1 MIDVAENSFRSRLL
15 SKDKQGSLEYLKT
28 NLVEEKLV
36 STLHDLIFLGVS
48 VDINHSSI
56 HPVCIVN
63 AIKNFISDDR
73 LNPSIK
79 LLSFVLEY
87 LFQFDIREKVINLIL
102 DQSLKKGVVKTAF
115 IGELED
121 ACQNSQWG
129 KAESLLAE
137 IFLASDQS
145 RGAFDAIAELALQDC
160 PQNALSVY
168 HILRAYQFQERKE
181 DNWTFTCSLFN
192 YIKNKK
198 LPQPHSPEKI
208 NLEVLINDIIH
219 SGDVVLFS
227 AMYRILKDSY
237 TRSSGYNREIS
248 YWLSKT
254 NFSKQKKSM
263 NRTKLIVQKPISF
276 ILLAEKIIS
285 MEKPES
291 QKIMDIL
298 TLEALRSLMK
308 KSDANTF
315 ETLVSRFSYFSL

>member
-1 MIDVAENSFRSRLL
+1 MIDVDENSFRSRLL
-15 SKDKQGSLEYLKT
+15 SKDKQGSLEYLEI
-28 NLVEEKLV
+28 NLAEEKLV
-36 STLHDLIFLGVS
+36 SALYDLIFFSVS
-48 VDINHSSI
+48 VDSNHSSI

-87 LFQFDIREKVINLIL
+87 LFQFDFREDDQFIL

-121 ACQNSQWG
+121 ACQNSKWD

-145 RGAFDAIAELALQDC
+145 RGVFDAIAELALQDC
-160 PQNALSVY
+160 PQNALFVY

-192 YIKNKK
+192 HIKNQK
-198 LPQPHSPEKI
+198 LPEPHRHEKI
-208 NLEVLINDIIH
+208 DLEILWDDTIH
-219 SGDVVLFS
+219 NGDVVLFS

-237 TRSSGYNREIS
+237 TRSSGYNREVS
-248 YWLSKT
+248 FWLSK
-254 NFSKQKKSM
+254 SKFATQKNSI
-263 NRTKLIVQKPISF
+263 NRDRLIIQNPISF
-276 ILLAEKIIS
+276 ISLAEKIIS
-285 MEKPES
+285 TEKPVS
-291 QKIMDIL
+291 QKLMDIV
-298 TLEALRSLMK
+298 TLEALRSMMK
-308 KSDANTF
+308 KNDGNTF
-315 ETLVSRFSYFSL
+315 DALVNRFSYFSL

>member
-1 MIDVAENSFRSRLL
+1 MINVAENSFRSRLL

-28 NLVEEKLV
+28 NLAEKKLV
-36 STLHDLIFLGVS
+36 STIYDLIFFS
-48 VDINHSSI
+48 VLVDSNHSSI

-73 LNPSIK
+73 MNPSIK

-87 LFQFDIREKVINLIL
+87 LFQFDIRESDQSIL

-121 ACQNSQWG
+121 ACQNSQWR

-160 PQNALSVY
+160 PQNALFVY

-192 YIKNKK
+192 YIKKKK

-208 NLEVLINDIIH
+208 NLEILWNDIIH
-219 SGDVVLFS
+219 NGDLVSFS

-237 TRSSGYNREIS
+237 TRSSGYNREFS

-254 NFSKQKKSM
+254 KFSKQKKSM
-263 NRTKLIVQKPISF
+263 NRTRLIIQKSISF
-276 ILLAEKIIS
+276 IAIAEKIIS

-291 QKIMDIL
+291 QKLMDII
-298 TLEALRSLMK
+298 TLEALRSMMK

-315 ETLVSRFSYFSL
+315 ETLASRFPYFSL

>member
-1 MIDVAENSFRSRLL
+1 MIDVDENSFRSRLL

-48 VDINHSSI
+48 VDINHSLI

-87 LFQFDIREKVINLIL
+87 LFQFDLRERDQLIL

-137 IFLASDQS
+137 IFLASDRS
-145 RGAFDAIAELALQDC
+145 RGAFDAVAELALQDC

-198 LPQPHSPEKI
+198 LPLPHSPEKI
-208 NLEVLINDIIH
+208 NLEVLTNDIIH
-219 SGDVVLFS
+219 SGDVVSFS

-248 YWLSKT
+248 YWLSKN
-254 NFSKQKKSM
+254 NFLKQKKLM

-285 MEKPES
+285 TENPES
-291 QKIMDIL
+291 QKILDIL
-298 TLEALRSLMK
+298 TLEALRSFMK

-315 ETLVSRFSYFSL
+315 ETLLSRFSYFSL

>member
-1 MIDVAENSFRSRLL
+1 MIDVTENSFRSRLL

-36 STLHDLIFLGVS
+36 STLHDLIFFS
-48 VDINHSSI
+48 VLVDSNHSSI

-87 LFQFDIREKVINLIL
+87 LFQFDIRESDQSIL

-115 IGELED
+115 IGDLED
-121 ACQNSQWG
+121 ACQSNQWS

-160 PQNALSVY
+160 PQNALFVY

-208 NLEVLINDIIH
+208 NLDILWNDIIQ
-219 SGDVVLFS
+219 SGDLVLFS

-254 NFSKQKKSM
+254 NFSKQKKPM
-263 NRTKLIVQKPISF
+263 NRTQLIVQKSISF
-276 ILLAEKIIS
+276 IFLAEKIIS
-285 MEKPES
+285 MEKPEN
-291 QKIMDIL
+291 QKLMDII
-298 TLEALRSLMK
+298 TLEALRSMMK

-315 ETLVSRFSYFSL
+315 KTLVNRFSIFSL

>member
-36 STLHDLIFLGVS
+36 SVLHDLIFFSVS
-48 VDINHSSI
+48 VDSKHSSI

-63 AIKNFISDDR
+63 AIKNFISDDK

-79 LLSFVLEY
+79 LLSYVLEY
-87 LFQFDIREKVINLIL
+87 LFQFDIRDSDKSIL

-121 ACQNSQWG
+121 ACQNSQWS

-145 RGAFDAIAELALQDC
+145 RGAFDAVAELALQDC
-160 PQNALSVY
+160 PQNAISVY

-198 LPQPHSPEKI
+198 MPKPHSSKKI
-208 NLEVLINDIIH
+208 NLKVLTNDIIH
-219 SGDVVLFS
+219 NGDVVLFS
-227 AMYRILKDSY
+227 AMYRIFKDSY

-254 NFSKQKKSM
+254 NFSKQKKSI
-263 NRTKLIVQKPISF
+263 NRTRLIVKKPISF

-285 MEKPES
+285 MKKLEN

-298 TLEALRSLMK
+298 TLEGLRSMMK
-308 KSDANTF
+308 KADTDTF
-315 ETLVSRFSYFSL
+315 ETLVNRFSYFSL

>member
-1 MIDVAENSFRSRLL
+1 MINVAENSFRSRLL
-15 SKDKQGSLEYLKT
+15 SKDKQGCLEYLKT
-28 NLVEEKLV
+28 NLAGEKLV
-36 STLHDLIFLGVS
+36 LALYDLIFFS
-48 VDINHSSI
+48 VLVDSNHSSV

-63 AIKNFISDDR
+63 AVKNFISDDR

-87 LFQFDIREKVINLIL
+87 LFQFDLRESDQSIL

-121 ACQNSQWG
+121 ACQSSQWS

-160 PQNALSVY
+160 PQNALFVY

-192 YIKNKK
+192 CIKNKK

-208 NLEVLINDIIH
+208 NLEILWNDIIH

-263 NRTKLIVQKPISF
+263 KRTQLIVQKSISF

-291 QKIMDIL
+291 QKLIDII
-298 TLEALRSLMK
+298 TLEALRSMLK

>member
-1 MIDVAENSFRSRLL
+1 MINVAENSFRSRLL
-15 SKDKQGSLEYLKT
+15 SKDKQGCLEYLKT
-28 NLVEEKLV
+28 NLAGEKLV
-36 STLHDLIFLGVS
+36 LALYDLIFFS
-48 VDINHSSI
+48 VLVDSNHSSV

-63 AIKNFISDDR
+63 AVKNFISDDR

-87 LFQFDIREKVINLIL
+87 LFQFDLRESDQSIL

-121 ACQNSQWG
+121 ACQSSQWS

-160 PQNALSVY
+160 PQNALFVY

-192 YIKNKK
+192 CIKNKK

-208 NLEVLINDIIH
+208 NLEILWNDIIH
-219 SGDVVLFS
+219 IGDVVLFS

-263 NRTKLIVQKPISF
+263 KRTQLIDQKSISF

-291 QKIMDIL
+291 QKLIDII
-298 TLEALRSLMK
+298 TLEALRSIMK
-308 KSDANTF
+308 KCDANTF
-315 ETLVSRFSYFSL
+315 ETLISRFLYFSL

>member
-1 MIDVAENSFRSRLL
+1 MINVAENSFRSRLL

-28 NLVEEKLV
+28 NLGEEKLV
-36 STLHDLIFLGVS
+36 STLHDLIFFS
-48 VDINHSSI
+48 VLVDSNHSSI

-87 LFQFDIREKVINLIL
+87 LFQFDIRDSDQSIL
-102 DQSLKKGVVKTAF
+102 DQSLKKGVAKTAF

-160 PQNALSVY
+160 PQNALFVY

-192 YIKNKK
+192 CIKNKK

-208 NLEVLINDIIH
+208 NLEILWNDIIH
-219 SGDVVLFS
+219 IGDVVLFS
-227 AMYRILKDSY
+227 AMYRILKDNY

-263 NRTKLIVQKPISF
+263 KRTQLIDQKSISF

-291 QKIMDIL
+291 QKLIDII
-298 TLEALRSLMK
+298 TLEALRSMMK

-315 ETLVSRFSYFSL
+315 ETLVSRFSYFAL

>member
-1 MIDVAENSFRSRLL
+1 MIDMTENSFRSRLL

-28 NLVEEKLV
+28 NLGEEKLV
-36 STLHDLIFLGVS
+36 SALHDLIFFS
-48 VDINHSSI
+48 VLVDSNHSSI

-87 LFQFDIREKVINLIL
+87 LFQFDIRDSDQSIL

-121 ACQNSQWG
+121 ACQSSQWS

-160 PQNALSVY
+160 PQNALFVY

-192 YIKNKK
+192 CIKNKK

-208 NLEVLINDIIH
+208 NLEILWNDIIH

-263 NRTKLIVQKPISF
+263 KRTQLIDQKSISF

-291 QKIMDIL
+291 QKLIDII
-298 TLEALRSLMK
+298 TLEALRSIMK

>member
-36 STLHDLIFLGVS
+36 SVLHDLIFFSVS
-48 VDINHSSI
+48 VDSNHSSI

-63 AIKNFISDDR
+63 AIKNFISDDK

-79 LLSFVLEY
+79 LLSYVLEY
-87 LFQFDIREKVINLIL
+87 LFQFDIRDSDKSIL

-121 ACQNSQWG
+121 ACQNSQWS

-145 RGAFDAIAELALQDC
+145 RGAFDAVAELALQDC
-160 PQNALSVY
+160 PQNAISVY

-198 LPQPHSPEKI
+198 MPKPHSSKKI
-208 NLEVLINDIIH
+208 NLKVLTNDIIH
-219 SGDVVLFS
+219 NGDVVLFS
-227 AMYRILKDSY
+227 AMYRIFKDSY

-254 NFSKQKKSM
+254 NFSKQKKSI
-263 NRTKLIVQKPISF
+263 NRTRLIVKKPISF

-285 MEKPES
+285 MKKLEN

-298 TLEALRSLMK
+298 TLEGLRSMMK
-308 KSDANTF
+308 KADTDTF
-315 ETLVSRFSYFSL
+315 ETLVNRFSYFSL

>member
-28 NLVEEKLV
+28 NLGEEKLV
-36 STLHDLIFLGVS
+36 SALHDLIFFS
-48 VDINHSSI
+48 VLVDSNHSSI

-87 LFQFDIREKVINLIL
+87 LFQFDIRESDQSIL

-121 ACQNSQWG
+121 ACQSSQWS

-160 PQNALSVY
+160 PQNALFVY

-192 YIKNKK
+192 CIKNKK

-208 NLEVLINDIIH
+208 NLEILWNDIIH
-219 SGDVVLFS
+219 IGDVVLFS

-263 NRTKLIVQKPISF
+263 KRTQLIVQKSISF

-291 QKIMDIL
+291 QKLIDII
-298 TLEALRSLMK
+298 TLEALRSIMK
-308 KSDANTF
+308 KCDANTF
-315 ETLVSRFSYFSL
+315 ETLISRFPYFSL

>member
-1 MIDVAENSFRSRLL
+1 MIDMTENSFRSRLL

-28 NLVEEKLV
+28 NLGEEKLV
-36 STLHDLIFLGVS
+36 STLHDLIFFS
-48 VDINHSSI
+48 VLVDSNHSSI

-87 LFQFDIREKVINLIL
+87 LFQFDIRESDQSIL

-121 ACQNSQWG
+121 ACQSSQWS

-160 PQNALSVY
+160 PQNALFVY

-192 YIKNKK
+192 CIKNKK

-208 NLEVLINDIIH
+208 NLEILWNDIIH
-219 SGDVVLFS
+219 IGDVVLFS

-263 NRTKLIVQKPISF
+263 KRTQLIVQKSISF

-285 MEKPES
+285 VERPES
-291 QKIMDIL
+291 QKLIDII
-298 TLEALRSLMK
+298 TLEALRSIMK
-308 KSDANTF
+308 KCDANTF
-315 ETLVSRFSYFSL
+315 ETLISRFPYFSL

>member
-1 MIDVAENSFRSRLL
+1 MIDMTENSFRSRLL

-28 NLVEEKLV
+28 NLGEEKLV
-36 STLHDLIFLGVS
+36 SALHDLIFFS
-48 VDINHSSI
+48 VLVDSNHSSI

-87 LFQFDIREKVINLIL
+87 LFQFDIRDSDQSIL

-121 ACQNSQWG
+121 ACQSSQWS

-160 PQNALSVY
+160 PQNALFVY

-192 YIKNKK
+192 CIKNKK
-198 LPQPHSPEKI
+198 LPQPHRPEKI
-208 NLEVLINDIIH
+208 NLEILWNDIIH

-227 AMYRILKDSY
+227 AMYRILKDNY

-254 NFSKQKKSM
+254 NFSKQRKSM
-263 NRTKLIVQKPISF
+263 KRTQLIDQKSISF

-285 MEKPES
+285 MEKPAS
-291 QKIMDIL
+291 QKLIDII
-298 TLEALRSLMK
+298 TLEALRSIMK
-308 KSDANTF
+308 KCDANTF
-315 ETLVSRFSYFSL
+315 ETLISRFPYFSL

>member
-1 MIDVAENSFRSRLL
+1 MIDMTENSFRSRLL

-28 NLVEEKLV
+28 NLGEEKLV
-36 STLHDLIFLGVS
+36 SALHDLIFFS
-48 VDINHSSI
+48 VLVDSNHSSI

-87 LFQFDIREKVINLIL
+87 LFQFDIRESDQSIL

-121 ACQNSQWG
+121 ACQSSQWS

-160 PQNALSVY
+160 PQNALFVY

-192 YIKNKK
+192 CIKNKK

-208 NLEVLINDIIH
+208 NLEILWNDIIH
-219 SGDVVLFS
+219 IGDVVLFS

-263 NRTKLIVQKPISF
+263 KRTQLIVQKSISF

-291 QKIMDIL
+291 QKLIDII
-298 TLEALRSLMK
+298 TLEALRSMMK

>member
-1 MIDVAENSFRSRLL
+1 MINVAENSFRSRLL

-36 STLHDLIFLGVS
+36 STLHDLIFFS
-48 VDINHSSI
+48 VLVDSKHSSM

-73 LNPSIK
+73 VNPSIK

-87 LFQFDIREKVINLIL
+87 LFQFDIRESDQSIL
-102 DQSLKKGVVKTAF
+102 DQSLKKGVAKTAF
-115 IGELED
+115 VGELED

-160 PQNALSVY
+160 PQNALFVY

-208 NLEVLINDIIH
+208 NLDILWNDMIH
-219 SGDVVLFS
+219 SGDLVLFS

-254 NFSKQKKSM
+254 NFSKQKRSINK
-263 NRTKLIVQKPISF
+263 NQVIVQKSISF
-276 ILLAEKIIS
+276 IFLAEKIIS
-285 MEKPES
+285 IEKPES
-291 QKIMDIL
+291 QKLMDII
-298 TLEALRSLMK
+298 TLEALRSMMK

>member
-1 MIDVAENSFRSRLL
+1 MIDMTENSFRSRLL

-28 NLVEEKLV
+28 NLGEEKLV
-36 STLHDLIFLGVS
+36 STLHDLIFFS
-48 VDINHSSI
+48 VLVDSNHSSI

-87 LFQFDIREKVINLIL
+87 LFQFDIRESDQSIL

-121 ACQNSQWG
+121 ACQSSQWS

-160 PQNALSVY
+160 PQNALFVY

-192 YIKNKK
+192 CIKNKK

-208 NLEVLINDIIH
+208 NLEILWNDIIH

-227 AMYRILKDSY
+227 AMYRILKDNY

-263 NRTKLIVQKPISF
+263 ERTQLIVQKSISF

-291 QKIMDIL
+291 QKLIDII
-298 TLEALRSLMK
+298 TLEALRSIMK

>member
-1 MIDVAENSFRSRLL
+1 MINVAENSFRSRLL

-28 NLVEEKLV
+28 NLAEEKLV
-36 STLHDLIFLGVS
+36 STLHDLIFFSVS
-48 VDINHSSI
+48 VDSNHSSI

-87 LFQFDIREKVINLIL
+87 LFQFDIRDSDQSIL

-121 ACQNSQWG
+121 ACQNSQWC

-160 PQNALSVY
+160 PQNALFVY

-208 NLEVLINDIIH
+208 NLDILWNDIIQ
-219 SGDVVLFS
+219 SGDLVLFS

-254 NFSKQKKSM
+254 SFLKQKKSM
-263 NRTKLIVQKPISF
+263 NKTQLIVQKSISF
-276 ILLAEKIIS
+276 IFLAEKIIS

-291 QKIMDIL
+291 QKLMDII
-298 TLEALRSLMK
+298 TLEALRSIMK

>member
-1 MIDVAENSFRSRLL
+1 MIDMTENSFRSRLL

-28 NLVEEKLV
+28 NLGEEKLV
-36 STLHDLIFLGVS
+36 STLHDLIFFS
-48 VDINHSSI
+48 VLVDSNHSSI

-87 LFQFDIREKVINLIL
+87 LFQFDIRESDQSIL

-121 ACQNSQWG
+121 ACQSSQWS

-160 PQNALSVY
+160 PQNALFVY

-192 YIKNKK
+192 CIKNKK

-208 NLEVLINDIIH
+208 NLEILWNDIIH
-219 SGDVVLFS
+219 IGDVVLFS

-263 NRTKLIVQKPISF
+263 KRTQLIDQKSISF

-291 QKIMDIL
+291 QKLIDII
-298 TLEALRSLMK
+298 TLEALRSIMK

>member
-1 MIDVAENSFRSRLL
+1 M
-15 SKDKQGSLEYLKT
+15 
-28 NLVEEKLV
+28 
-36 STLHDLIFLGVS
+36 
-48 VDINHSSI
+48 
-56 HPVCIVN
+56 
-63 AIKNFISDDR
+63 
-73 LNPSIK
+73 NPSIK

-87 LFQFDIREKVINLIL
+87 LFQYDIRESDQTIL

-121 ACQNSQWG
+121 ACQNSQWC

-160 PQNALSVY
+160 PQNALFVY

-181 DNWTFTCSLFN
+181 DNWTFTFSLFN

-208 NLEVLINDIIH
+208 NLEILWNDIIH
-219 SGDVVLFS
+219 NGDLVLFS

-263 NRTKLIVQKPISF
+263 KRTQLIVQKSISF
-276 ILLAEKIIS
+276 IFLAEKIIS

-291 QKIMDIL
+291 QKLMDII
-298 TLEALRSLMK
+298 TLEALRSMMK

>member
-15 SKDKQGSLEYLKT
+15 SKDKQGSLEHLKI
-28 NLVEEKLV
+28 NLAEEKLV
-36 STLHDLIFLGVS
+36 SALYDLIFFSVS
-48 VDINHSSI
+48 VDSNHSSI

-87 LFQFDIREKVINLIL
+87 LFQFDFREDDQFIL

-121 ACQNSQWG
+121 ACQNSKWD

-145 RGAFDAIAELALQDC
+145 RGVFDAIAELALQDC
-160 PQNALSVY
+160 PQNALFVY

-192 YIKNKK
+192 HIKDQK
-198 LPQPHSPEKI
+198 LPEPHRHEKI
-208 NLEVLINDIIH
+208 DLEILWDDTIH
-219 SGDVVLFS
+219 NGDVVLFS

-237 TRSSGYNREIS
+237 TRSSGYNREVS
-248 YWLSKT
+248 FWLSK
-254 NFSKQKKSM
+254 SKFATQKNSI
-263 NRTKLIVQKPISF
+263 NRDRLIIQNPISF
-276 ILLAEKIIS
+276 ISLAEKIIS
-285 MEKPES
+285 TEKPVS
-291 QKIMDIL
+291 QKLMDIV
-298 TLEALRSLMK
+298 TLEALRSMMK
-308 KSDANTF
+308 KNDGNTF
-315 ETLVSRFSYFSL
+315 DALVNRFSYFSL

>member
-1 MIDVAENSFRSRLL
+1 MIDVDENSFRSKLL
-15 SKDKQGSLEYLKT
+15 SKDKQGSLDYLKT

-36 STLHDLIFLGVS
+36 SSLHDLIFLGVS
-48 VDINHSSI
+48 VDINHSLI

-87 LFQFDIREKVINLIL
+87 LFQFDLRERDQLIL

-137 IFLASDQS
+137 IFLASDRS
-145 RGAFDAIAELALQDC
+145 RGAFDAVAELALQDC

-198 LPQPHSPEKI
+198 LPLPHSPEKI
-208 NLEVLINDIIH
+208 NLEVLTNDIIH
-219 SGDVVLFS
+219 SGDVVSFS

-248 YWLSKT
+248 YWLSKN
-254 NFSKQKKSM
+254 NFLKQKKSM
-263 NRTKLIVQKPISF
+263 NRTKLIIQKPISF

-285 MEKPES
+285 TEKPES
-291 QKIMDIL
+291 QKILDIL

-315 ETLVSRFSYFSL
+315 ETLLSRFSYFSL

>member
-1 MIDVAENSFRSRLL
+1 MIDVDENSFRSRLL
-15 SKDKQGSLEYLKT
+15 SKDKQGSLEHLKI
-28 NLVEEKLV
+28 NLAEEKLV
-36 STLHDLIFLGVS
+36 SALYDLIFFSVS
-48 VDINHSSI
+48 VDSNHSSI

-87 LFQFDIREKVINLIL
+87 LFQFDFREDDQFIL

-121 ACQNSQWG
+121 ACQNSKWD

-145 RGAFDAIAELALQDC
+145 RGVFDAIAELALQDC
-160 PQNALSVY
+160 PQNALFVY

-192 YIKNKK
+192 HIKDQK
-198 LPQPHSPEKI
+198 LPEPHRHEKI
-208 NLEVLINDIIH
+208 DLEILWDYTIH

-237 TRSSGYNREIS
+237 TRSSGYNREVS
-248 YWLSKT
+248 FWLSK
-254 NFSKQKKSM
+254 SKFATQKNSI
-263 NRTKLIVQKPISF
+263 NRDRLIIQNPISF
-276 ILLAEKIIS
+276 ISLAEKIIS
-285 MEKPES
+285 TEKPVS
-291 QKIMDIL
+291 QKLMDIV
-298 TLEALRSLMK
+298 TLEALRSMMK
-308 KSDANTF
+308 KNDGNTF
-315 ETLVSRFSYFSL
+315 DALANRFSYFSL

>member
-1 MIDVAENSFRSRLL
+1 MINVAENSFRSRLL

-28 NLVEEKLV
+28 NLGEEKLV
-36 STLHDLIFLGVS
+36 STLHDLIFFS
-48 VDINHSSI
+48 VLVDSNHSSI

-87 LFQFDIREKVINLIL
+87 LFQFDIRESDQSIL

-121 ACQNSQWG
+121 ACQSSQWS

-160 PQNALSVY
+160 PQNALFVY

-192 YIKNKK
+192 CIKNKK

-208 NLEVLINDIIH
+208 NLEILWNDIIH

-263 NRTKLIVQKPISF
+263 KRTQLIVQKSISF

-291 QKIMDIL
+291 QKLMDII
-298 TLEALRSLMK
+298 TLEALRSMMK

>member
-1 MIDVAENSFRSRLL
+1 MIDMTENSFRSRLL

-28 NLVEEKLV
+28 NLGEEKLV
-36 STLHDLIFLGVS
+36 SALHDLIFFS
-48 VDINHSSI
+48 VLVDSNHSSI

-73 LNPSIK
+73 VNPSIK

-87 LFQFDIREKVINLIL
+87 LFQFDIRESDQSIL

-121 ACQNSQWG
+121 ACQSSQWS

-160 PQNALSVY
+160 PQNALFVY

-192 YIKNKK
+192 CIKNKK

-208 NLEVLINDIIH
+208 NLEILWNDIIH
-219 SGDVVLFS
+219 IGDVVLFS

-263 NRTKLIVQKPISF
+263 KRTQLIVQKSISF

-291 QKIMDIL
+291 QKLIDII
-298 TLEALRSLMK
+298 TLEALRSIMK

-315 ETLVSRFSYFSL
+315 ETLASRFPYFSL

>member
-1 MIDVAENSFRSRLL
+1 MIYVAENSFRSRLL
-15 SKDKQGSLEYLKT
+15 SKDKRGSLEYLKT

-36 STLHDLIFLGVS
+36 SVLHDLIFFSVS
-48 VDINHSSI
+48 LESNHSSI

-63 AIKNFISDDR
+63 AIKNFTSDDR
-73 LNPSIK
+73 MNPSFK
-79 LLSFVLEY
+79 LLSFVIEY
-87 LFQFDIREKVINLIL
+87 LFQFDVRDSDKYIL

-121 ACQNSQWG
+121 ACQNNQWS

-145 RGAFDAIAELALQDC
+145 RGAFDAVAELALQDC
-160 PQNALSVY
+160 PQNALAVY

-208 NLEVLINDIIH
+208 NLEILWNDIIH
-219 SGDVVLFS
+219 SEDLVLSS

-237 TRSSGYNREIS
+237 TRSSGYNREIN

-254 NFSKQKKSM
+254 NFSKQKRSLNK
-263 NRTKLIVQKPISF
+263 TQVIVQKSISF
-276 ILLAEKIIS
+276 IFLAEKIIS
-285 MEKPES
+285 MKKPES
-291 QKIMDIL
+291 QKLIDIL
-298 TLEALRSLMK
+298 TLEALRSIMK
-308 KSDANTF
+308 RSDANTF
-315 ETLVSRFSYFSL
+315 ETIVSRFSYFSI

>member
-1 MIDVAENSFRSRLL
+1 MIDMTENSFRSRLL

-28 NLVEEKLV
+28 NLGEEKLV
-36 STLHDLIFLGVS
+36 STLHDLIFFS
-48 VDINHSSI
+48 VLVDSNHSSI

-87 LFQFDIREKVINLIL
+87 LFQFDIRESDQSIL

-121 ACQNSQWG
+121 ACQSSQWS

-160 PQNALSVY
+160 PQNALFVY

-208 NLEVLINDIIH
+208 NLEILWNDIIH

-263 NRTKLIVQKPISF
+263 KRTQLIVQKSISF

-291 QKIMDIL
+291 QKLIDII
-298 TLEALRSLMK
+298 TLEALRSIMK

>member
-1 MIDVAENSFRSRLL
+1 MIDMTENSFRSRLL
-15 SKDKQGSLEYLKT
+15 SKDKQGSLEYLKS
-28 NLVEEKLV
+28 NLGEEKLV
-36 STLHDLIFLGVS
+36 STLHDLIFFS
-48 VDINHSSI
+48 VLVDSNHSSI

-87 LFQFDIREKVINLIL
+87 LFQFDIRKSDQSIL

-121 ACQNSQWG
+121 ACQSSQWS

-160 PQNALSVY
+160 PQNALFVY

-192 YIKNKK
+192 CIKNKK

-208 NLEVLINDIIH
+208 NLEILWNDIIH

-263 NRTKLIVQKPISF
+263 KRTQLIVQKSISF

-291 QKIMDIL
+291 QKLIDII
-298 TLEALRSLMK
+298 TLEALRSIMK
-308 KSDANTF
+308 KCDANTF
-315 ETLVSRFSYFSL
+315 ETLISRFSYFSL

>member
-1 MIDVAENSFRSRLL
+1 MIDAAENSFRSRLL

-28 NLVEEKLV
+28 NLAEENLV
-36 STLHDLIFLGVS
+36 SALHDLLFFSVS
-48 VDINHSSI
+48 VDSNHSSI

-87 LFQFDIREKVINLIL
+87 LFQFDMRESDQSIL

-121 ACQNSQWG
+121 TCQNSQWG

-145 RGAFDAIAELALQDC
+145 RGAFDAIAGLALQDC
-160 PQNALSVY
+160 PQNALFVY

-192 YIKNKK
+192 YIKKK
-198 LPQPHSPEKI
+198 RLPHPHSSEKI
-208 NLEVLINDIIH
+208 NLEILWNDIIYN
-219 SGDVVLFS
+219 GDVVLFS

-263 NRTKLIVQKPISF
+263 NRTRLIIQNSISF
-276 ILLAEKIIS
+276 ISLAEKIIS

-291 QKIMDIL
+291 QKLMDII
-298 TLEALRSLMK
+298 TLEALRSMMK
-308 KSDANTF
+308 KNDANTF
-315 ETLVSRFSYFSL
+315 ETLANRFSYFSL